1 MGVTNRK
8 AVSRAVPRHPR
19 ITCVLFKIVWRKT
32 ITHFCKELLS
42 WQGLCR
48 CVRTEL
54 TAVCHCGLCSPVLFW
69 FRTQGLGLLS
79 CGSVRSQASS
89 LGCAD
94 TQFRCLGWIGFFVCV
109 FSPSLRRWLKS
120 VCVQRALWTR
130 GHPAWQTL
138 GCFASSAMVNDC
150 AWTILTLIHASCTQR
165 GCSQFWQQ
173 RFLKPGCTSAHI
185 STADQIHAL
194 EVLWACPG
202 HEATPF
208 RWPG

>member
-1 MGVTNRK
+1 ME
-8 AVSRAVPRHPR
+8 
-19 ITCVLFKIVWRKT
+19 T
-32 ITHFCKELLS
+32 ITHFCKELLF

-54 TAVCHCGLCSPVLFW
+54 TAVCHWFMQPCVVLILNSRTWAAQLWLCTQSGFILGLCWYSVQVFGLDWFFCLCLF
-69 FRTQGLGLLS
+69 FP
-79 CGSVRSQASS
+79 S
-89 LGCAD
+89 LG
-94 TQFRCLGWIGFFVCV
+94 
-109 FSPSLRRWLKS
+109 RWLKS

-138 GCFASSAMVNDC
+138 GYFASSAMVNDC
-150 AWTILTLIHASCTQR
+150 VWTILTLIHASCTQR

-194 EVLWACPG
+194 EDLWACPG
-202 HEATPF
+202 HEVTPF
-208 RWPG
+208 WWPG